1 MGAAQ
6 LVYCLMDCSHSCL
19 YLNISLL
26 NACLCVQ
33 PMDDPE
39 RSLPFIAK
47 ILRTLRAEV
56 CGPPLPLFIHFL
68 APKRINVDP

>member
-1 MGAAQ
+1 MSDGRD
-6 LVYCLMDCSHSCL
+6 LS
-19 YLNISLL
+19 ISLIV
-26 NACLCVQ
+26 CVCVCVQ

-56 CGPPLPLFIHFL
+56 CGPHQSDNSWFLQTYGPLIPLIL
-68 APKRINVDP
+68 KDIIWAP

>member
-1 MGAAQ
+1 
-6 LVYCLMDCSHSCL
+6 
-19 YLNISLL
+19 
-26 NACLCVQ
+26 
-33 PMDDPE
+33 MDDPE